1 MSLTTIEVLATIV
14 LVIGVLK
21 ILSLLLAPSWF
32 ANFADKLY
40 SCPKSLKT
48 ISLIL
53 SAIVLYFLIGAGV
66 TIVEILAVS
75 LFISLFIA
83 VGLGSYGKTIMSK
96 IDFKTVLKEH
106 WLYTILWIALMAWG
120 VKEIFFV

>member
-21 ILSLLLAPSWF
+21 ILSLLFFPSWF

-40 SCPKSLKT
+40 SCSKSLKT

-66 TIVEILAVS
+66 TIVEILAIS

-96 IDFKTVLKEH
+96 VDFKTVLKEH
-106 WLYTILWIALMAWG
+106 RLYTILWIILMAWG
-120 VKEIFFV
+120 VWEIFFC

>member
-1 MSLTTIEVLATIV
+1 MSLTTLEVLATIV
-14 LVIGVLK
+14 LVIGALK
-21 ILSLLLAPSWF
+21 ILSILFVPNWF

-40 SCPKSLKT
+40 SCPKLLKT

-53 SAIVLYFLIGAGV
+53 AGIVLYFLVEAGV
-66 TIVEILAVS
+66 TIVEILAIS

-83 VGLGSYGKTIMSK
+83 VGLGSYGKTLMSK
-96 IDFKTVLKEH
+96 IDFKTVLKEQ
-106 WLYTILWIALMAWG
+106 WLYTLLWVALMVWG